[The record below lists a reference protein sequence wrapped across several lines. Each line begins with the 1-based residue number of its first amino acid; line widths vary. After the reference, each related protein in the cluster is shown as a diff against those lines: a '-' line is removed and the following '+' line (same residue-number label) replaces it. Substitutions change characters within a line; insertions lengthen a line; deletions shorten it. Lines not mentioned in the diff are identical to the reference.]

1 MTGVANILN
10 VLNQATDAEYD
21 AGRNWYREANEL
33 AWDLST
39 HADVGSAA
47 GVIAALSP
55 RMPWGRNKELAVR
68 AFADGRASGTL
79 GNSVRAADRILAG
92 EDPLDVL
99 KGDKVRSFYLNILG
113 DTDAVTVDRH
123 ALEVYLGKRF
133 ADKDRPA
140 VGKRLYRE
148 VSDAYRTAASRPFA
162 QSLTYADT
170 GFAVGDL
177 TPRDVQAITWLVW
190 RRIHLTG
197 TRYEHITRG

>member
-10 VLNQATDAEYD
+10 VLKQATDAEYD

-68 AFADGRASGTL
+68 AFADGHASGTL

-133 ADKDRPA
+133 ADKDRPS

-148 VSDAYRTAASRPFA
+148 VADAYRTAASRPFA

>member
-10 VLNQATDAEYD
+10 VLNQATDAEIE

-33 AWDLST
+33 AWNLST
-39 HADVGSAA
+39 HGDVSSPA

-68 AFADGRASGTL
+68 AFADGHASGTL
-79 GNSVRAADRILAG
+79 GNSVRAANRILAG

-133 ADKDRPA
+133 ADKDRPS

-148 VSDAYRTAASRPFA
+148 ASDAYRTAAAEAARP
-162 QSLTYADT
+162 
-170 GFAVGDL
+170 L
-177 TPRDVQAITWLVW
+177 TPRDLQAITWLVW

-197 TRYEHITRG
+197 TPYEHITRG

>member
-1 MTGVANILN
+1 MTVANILN
-10 VLNQATDAEYD
+10 VLNQASDAEYI
-21 AGRNWYREANEL
+21 AGTYWYREANEL
-33 AWDLST
+33 ALDLAGT
-39 HADVGSAA
+39 GGVKMAA

-68 AFADGRASGTL
+68 AFADGHASGTL

-99 KGDKVRSFYLNILG
+99 KGDKVRSFYLNIMG

-133 ADKDRPA
+133 ADKDRPSI
-140 VGKRLYRE
+140 GKRLYRE
-148 VSDAYRTAASRPFA
+148 ASDAYREAADIA
-162 QSLTYADT
+162 
-170 GFAVGDL
+170 GD

-190 RRIHLTG
+190 RRIHLVG